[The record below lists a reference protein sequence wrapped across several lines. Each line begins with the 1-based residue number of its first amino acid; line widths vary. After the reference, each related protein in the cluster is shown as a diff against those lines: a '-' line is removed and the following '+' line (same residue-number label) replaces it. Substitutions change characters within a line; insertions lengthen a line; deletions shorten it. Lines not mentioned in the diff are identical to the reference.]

1 MRLRIA
7 PLIAVLLLGI
17 CPPTSAQ
24 PTPGP
29 FLSVSGGV
37 NYLLNQDL
45 SGFPGGFSE
54 VQFDIGWAAIVAG
67 GYRFENGLR
76 PEIEV
81 GFRQNDVD
89 KLKVGGRDLSGSG
102 TERTLDFM
110 GNLIYDFDLGG
121 PIIPY
126 IGVGIGGAQV
136 DVDSLG
142 AGGTSFNDRQ
152 LAFAYQGIV
161 GVSYKISEALE
172 AFADYRYFSTAGLDL
187 KDSIPTPASVDD
199 EYRSHTIIIGL
210 RWTFAPPGSVPP
222 PREVPT
228 AIPAAAT
235 FTAAPTEGM
244 AMPPPAAG
252 PMAGPETGGAAALGT
267 SGLQR
272 EFLVFFAWDKFGLD
286 AEGKATI
293 KQAVE
298 YAKQGGVAR
307 ISVVGH
313 TDTSGPD
320 AYNMKLSQR
329 RAQAVWGEMVALG
342 IDGNIIKVDWMGER
356 QPLVPTGNGVREPR
370 NRRAQ
375 ITLE

>member
-7 PLIAVLLLGI
+7 PLIAALLLGI
-17 CPPTSAQ
+17 CLPASAQ

-54 VQFDIGWAAIVAG
+54 VQFDIGWAAVVAG

-81 GFRQNDVD
+81 GYRQNDVD
-89 KLKVGGRDLSGSG
+89 KLKVRGRDLSGSG
-102 TERTLDFM
+102 RERTLDFM

-126 IGVGIGGAQV
+126 VGFGIGGAQV
-136 DVDSLG
+136 DVDGLG
-142 AGGTSFNDRQ
+142 AAGTSFNDRE

-210 RWTFAPPGSVPP
+210 RWTFAPPGSIPP

-228 AIPAAAT
+228 AVPAAAT
-235 FTAAPTEGM
+235 FATAPTEGAM
-244 AMPPPAAG
+244 APPPAAG
-252 PMAGPETGGAAALGT
+252 PETGAAALGAT
-267 SGLQR
+267 GLQR
-272 EFLVFFAWDKFGLD
+272 EFLVFFDWDKYNLD
-286 AEGKATI
+286 AQAKATI
-293 KQAVE
+293 KQAAD

-356 QPLVPTGNGVREPR
+356 QPLVPTGNGVRERR